1 MCNDTSY
8 QSKIECPINLDI
20 ECLGDCENCNYHK
33 FFKDQ
38 DNDTSCQNK
47 IYLCDEDVKNF
58 TLDKIELLFKD
69 YFVNM
74 VCFKTPE
81 GEPMKRVATFY
92 LENKIDL
99 PNYNLSHTKETDEE

>member
-38 DNDTSCQNK
+38 DNDTSCQ
-47 IYLCDEDVKNF
+47 
-58 TLDKIELLFKD
+58 T
-69 YFVNM
+69 
-74 VCFKTPE
+74 
-81 GEPMKRVATFY
+81 
-92 LENKIDL
+92 KIDEL
-99 PNYNLSHTKETDEE
+99 YDRFIENTFGSVDARISYIHHDWLQGAQDFRDFVINSSHTKVINEDE